1 MLTKWNAFGARLV
14 RHSGL
19 AACIVLSVAI
29 GLRVADTSLL
39 QAARLAVF
47 DAYQQAEPREYQ
59 AAPVRVID
67 IDEATLAR
75 HGQWPWPRRKVAHL
89 INRLHEHG
97 AAAIG
102 LGGAPHASR

>member
-1 MLTKWNAFGARLV
+1 MLTKWNAFGTRFV

-19 AACIVLSVAI
+19 AACIILAVVT
-29 GLRVADTSLL
+29 GLRVADAPLL

-47 DAYQQAEPREYQ
+47 DAYQQAEPREYK

-75 HGQWPWPRRKVAHL
+75 HGQWPWP
-89 INRLHEHG
+89 
-97 AAAIG
+97 
-102 LGGAPHASR
+102 